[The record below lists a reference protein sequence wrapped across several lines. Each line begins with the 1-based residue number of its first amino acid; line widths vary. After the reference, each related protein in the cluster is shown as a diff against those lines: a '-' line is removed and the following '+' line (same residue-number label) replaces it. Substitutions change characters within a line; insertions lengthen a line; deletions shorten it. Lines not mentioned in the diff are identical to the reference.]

1 MLISRRISR
10 RTNMM
15 KNNDGLRLY
24 SVVNGKNKENDG
36 DDIQ

>member
-15 KNNDGLRLY
+15 KNNNGLRLY
-24 SVVNGKNKENDG
+24 SSVNGKNKENDG